1 MNNSPLWTN
10 LSSMPDTF
18 EEVLIVDLDPS
29 RTTWSKIHEDLRV
42 VYLKLNREP
51 PDLLWTKFFH
61 QERESRTMIRRRGLW
76 IEDGYI
82 SFDCLPEEIEPFHL
96 PDIQRSV
103 DFANRKYREYFDMRR
118 REMRAS
124 DPIAASRDS
133 LEQMR
138 SRLFQPLDQP
148 TAPAPQPANATPA
161 PRVDPL
167 QPVAEEP
174 MLPPEVLAAHEAAI
188 ASAHEVLRESQQSN
202 AIVKRADQYRPDVLP
217 PLPTLPAQ
225 AERALFEAMTAPVHS
240 APTSSSQ
247 PRDAWTSTDETS
259 KVDAPSAQLPPPPP
273 PAHPNLEAWKETAAK
288 LGNPPP
294 AALVKRQEITEQAL
308 EQTLAEYRAKVRAA
322 FDAQKKKT

>member
-1 MNNSPLWTN
+1 MSEKPLWTH
-10 LSSMPDTF
+10 LSSLPDTF
-18 EEVLIVDLDPS
+18 DDVLIVDLDPS
-29 RTTWSKIHEDLRV
+29 KTTWSKIHEDLRV

-76 IEDGYI
+76 IEEGYI

-124 DPIAASRDS
+124 DPIAAARDS

-148 TAPAPQPANATPA
+148 TAPAPKPEKAQFA

-167 QPVAEEP
+167 KPAAPEEP

-188 ASAHEVLRESQQSN
+188 ASAHEVLRESQHAN

-217 PLPTLPAQ
+217 TLPSQ
-225 AERALFEAMTAPVHS
+225 VEQTLREAMG
-240 APTSSSQ
+240 APTQAPSAGAGQ
-247 PRDAWTSTDETS
+247 RDAWTSADDTS
-259 KVDAPSAQLPPPPP
+259 RVDAPSAQLPPPPP
-273 PAHPNLEAWKETAAK
+273 PAQPNLDAWKETAAR

-294 AALVKRQEITEQAL
+294 AALVKRHEITEQTL